1 MATDKRNS
9 SADQPPTGSPVA
21 ALDGALDALQG
32 MLERQRVVP
41 PGAGAEDG
49 GPDDDLPVLDQVV
62 IPGAGAAAP
71 RPIATG
77 APREPTTE
85 PLWAT
90 PPPALP
96 AHDDLVKRLTSEVE
110 VIIEEALA
118 EALARARKEI
128 RARVSQHLDI
138 VLPEVLEELVTR
150 SRGRT

>member
-1 MATDKRNS
+1 MATDKRDS
-9 SADQPPTGSPVA
+9 SADRPSGGSPVA

-32 MLERQRVVP
+32 ILERQRVVP
-41 PGAGAEDG
+41 PGPDDG

-62 IPGAGAAAP
+62 IPGAGAPAP
-71 RPIATG
+71 RPAPAAT
-77 APREPTTE
+77 PREPTTE
-85 PLWAT
+85 PLWTT
-90 PPPALP
+90 PPLALP

-128 RARVSQHLDI
+128 RARVKQHLDI
-138 VLPEVLEELVTR
+138 VLPEVLDELLSR

>member
-1 MATDKRNS
+1 MATDKRES
-9 SADQPPTGSPVA
+9 SADKPPTGSPVA

-32 MLERQRVVP
+32 ILERQRVVP
-41 PGAGAEDG
+41 PGPDDG
-49 GPDDDLPVLDQVV
+49 GADDDLPVLDQVV
-62 IPGAGAAAP
+62 IPGAGATAA
-71 RPIATG
+71 RPAAT
-77 APREPTTE
+77 APPREPTTE
-85 PLWAT
+85 PLWPT

-118 EALARARKEI
+118 DALARARKEI
-128 RARVSQHLDI
+128 RARVKHHLDI